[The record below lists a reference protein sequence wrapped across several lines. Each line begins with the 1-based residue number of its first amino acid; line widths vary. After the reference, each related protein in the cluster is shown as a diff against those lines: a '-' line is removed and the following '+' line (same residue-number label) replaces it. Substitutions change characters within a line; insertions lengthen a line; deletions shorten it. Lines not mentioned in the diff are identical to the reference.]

1 MKLRHRHKPS
11 SPRTRKR
18 GLLTASA
25 LAIVFA
31 GGIVLSAATAR
42 QVSTDDT
49 EGTGYQELTA
59 QLDTVKA
66 QTADTADVAQK
77 GDMVS
82 PAPSVQPEKTTEP
95 SDDELVPIEQ
105 YIPTIYVELKYA
117 TEDNITGQA
126 VYDFDVPYLRYG
138 TVKKLAQVQAGLLEQ
153 GYSLKIWDGF
163 RPTSAQFGL
172 WDAMPDS
179 RYIANPYRGYS
190 DHSRGN
196 CVDLTLVTADGEE
209 IPMPTGFDDFT
220 ALADR
225 DYSDV
230 PADAAANVQVL
241 EDTMVAAGFI
251 PYSAEWW
258 HYTDEMDYDVVEGFE
273 PAEALTPVSVSAV
286 GDCILATGYG
296 FGYANTFED
305 YMDRVDGD
313 FSYFFAG
320 VYDIL
325 SADDLTIANA
335 ENVFTTANGRANKAH
350 QGNEAFWFKSDPSYA
365 QIYAAGSVEAVSTA
379 NNHSHDYGEEGYQ
392 QSLEALADAGITTF
406 GYDQTA
412 SCEVRGTTFALL
424 SFNVWGPLEYG
435 TDLEEMKTQV
445 YEAVMDA
452 REWADIIVTS
462 FHWGVEQDTTANDDQ
477 IELAHYAVDCGADLV
492 LGAHPHVLQEVEI
505 YNGAVIAY
513 SLGNF
518 VYGGA
523 QRPARDTMILSTT
536 FYVDA
541 GTGALAFSRHEEI
554 PVYVYGPDTERND
567 YQPVLA

>member
-1 MKLRHRHKPS
+1 MKPLHRHDRPS
-11 SPRTRKR
+11 PRKR
-18 GLLTASA
+18 GLWAAAVLAVIFIGGLA
-25 LAIVFA
+25 LSV
-31 GGIVLSAATAR
+31 ATAR
-42 QVSTDDT
+42 QAGADSTDVA
-49 EGTGYQELTA
+49 GYQELTA
-59 QLDTVKA
+59 QLDSLDNQA
-66 QTADTADVAQK
+66 LDDADTSQEDDA
-77 GDMVS
+77 VS
-82 PAPSVQPEKTTEP
+82 PAPSVQPEEIAGP
-95 SDDELVPIEQ
+95 ADDELVPIEQ

-138 TVKKLAQVQAGLLEQ
+138 TVKKLAQVQEALLEQ

-163 RPTSAQFGL
+163 RPTSAQFDL
-172 WDAMPDS
+172 WEAMPDG

-196 CVDLTLVTADGEE
+196 CVDLTLVTASGEE

-230 PADAAANVQVL
+230 ASHAAANVQIL
-241 EDTMVAAGFI
+241 EDAMAAAGFV

-258 HYTDEMDYDVVEGFE
+258 HYTDEVDYDVVEDFE
-273 PAEALTPVSVSAV
+273 PAEQLTAVTVSAV

-313 FSYFFAG
+313 LSYFFAG

-335 ENVFTTANGRANKAH
+335 ENVFTTATERADKDH
-350 QGNEAFWFKSDPSYA
+350 QGSEAFWFKSDPSYA
-365 QIYAAGSVEAVSTA
+365 QIYAEGSVEAVSTA
-379 NNHSHDYGEEGYQ
+379 NNHSHDYGEKGYQ
-392 QSLEALADAGITTF
+392 GSLEALADAGITTF
-406 GYDQTA
+406 GYDKVA
-412 SCEVRGTTFALL
+412 SYEVKGTTFALL

-435 TDLEEMKTQV
+435 TDLEEMKAQV

-452 REWADIIVTS
+452 REWADIVVTS
-462 FHWGVEQDTTANDDQ
+462 FHWGEEQDTTANDDQ

-492 LGAHPHVLQEVEI
+492 LGTHPHVLQEVEV
-505 YNGAVIAY
+505 YHGTVIAY

-541 GTGALAFSRHEEI
+541 ETGQLAFSRHEEI
-554 PVYVYGPDTERND
+554 AAYVYGLDNERND